1 MTTPVAER
9 AEGLG
14 SRSAVMFAAFA
25 VDRALGFLLI
35 VLITR
40 WWSPTEV
47 GFWTQSV
54 AFTGALATIASMGLY
69 QAHIRF
75 AEESAEPRIRH
86 SLQLT
91 ILSVTTGG
99 LLIAAIVAAAIP
111 GPFSRTV
118 FGVDTE
124 TRLLAAVFAL
134 AMSELWAEFV
144 IVQLRAEI
152 DARGAALVMGGKAVL
167 RVLLVGAFALTGHD
181 DVSKAVLA
189 LAVVQWL
196 AATAVILMRFGGR
209 HWIAAGLAPSRGLFG
224 RALRMAL
231 PMIPAAV
238 AAQAYVTIERFSL
251 ARLQPSSIAH
261 FSIGQQF
268 ASNAT
273 MAYVIL
279 GSMFYPMLVRAWRD
293 GKAGAVSL
301 MVSDI
306 LVMYA
311 VVSVPAI
318 VVLPLVSRELI
329 PLLTTQY
336 YQVSASSFLAL
347 TIGAAGLGVH
357 QLAGAVFYVRERT
370 WELLA
375 LFVVGFLAKLLC
387 AATLISAFGERGAVF
402 TSAIG
407 GIVLAGATLVR
418 ARRLIPFD
426 FQLRRIWRIAAASL
440 AAAAPVAAV
449 RFWSDDASSLLILSV
464 AALGLA
470 SYALMVRAELRRLA
484 HPNPRG

>member
-1 MTTPVAER
+1 
-9 AEGLG
+9 
-14 SRSAVMFAAFA
+14 MFVAFA

-40 WWSPTEV
+40 WWAPVEV
-47 GFWTQSV
+47 GYWTQ
-54 AFTGALATIASMGLY
+54 AITLTGALGTIASMGLY

-99 LLIAAIVAAAIP
+99 LLTAAIVAAAIP
-111 GPFSRTV
+111 GPFSRAV
-118 FGVDTE
+118 FGVATE

-144 IVQLRAEI
+144 TVQLRAEI

-209 HWIAAGLAPSRGLFG
+209 HWIAGGLAPSRGLFG

-268 ASNAT
+268 ASNAM

-293 GKAGAVSL
+293 GKAGAVPM

-347 TIGAAGLGVH
+347 MIGAAGLGVH
-357 QLAGAVFYVRERT
+357 QLAGYVFYVRERT
-370 WELLA
+370 WEFLPLLG
-375 LFVVGFLAKLLC
+375 LGFLAKLLC
-387 AATLISAFGERGAVF
+387 VATLISAFGERGAAF
-402 TSAIG
+402 TSGIG
-407 GIVLAGATLVR
+407 GMVLAFATLVR
-418 ARRLIPFD
+418 AHRLIPFG
-426 FQLRRIWRIAAASL
+426 FPLRRIGRVTAASL
-440 AAAAPVAAV
+440 AAAAPVVAV
-449 RFWSDDASSLLILSV
+449 RFWSDQSSSALILL
-464 AALGLA
+464 AAAIGLA
-470 SYALMVRAELRRLA
+470 GYVVMMRAELRALA
-484 HPNPRG
+484 HPNTSG